1 MSSDLLI
8 YETVPYGRATF
19 HPYDNFDTLTRSM
32 RELTRYADHIAR
44 ALVEPGSHHND
55 KPAIASKND
64 RDSNQQVAADAA
76 ETNDLHLP
84 LRPRIDWRE
93 TSDGFLLTAVTPGLR
108 KDELKVEVLDASDG
122 SFIEVSG
129 QSAPTESSPTNHQ
142 ATPDQPSKPL
152 DLRATYRSFSQRV
165 RLPEGV
171 DREGMRAKYE
181 DGLLVVTL
189 PRKRTD
195 NVKRHTIAIN

>member
-64 RDSNQQVAADAA
+64 SNQQVAAAAA

-129 QSAPTESSPTNHQ
+129 QSAPAELSPTNHQ

-165 RLPEGV
+165 RLPRGV

-195 NVKRHTIAIN
+195 NVKRQKIAIN